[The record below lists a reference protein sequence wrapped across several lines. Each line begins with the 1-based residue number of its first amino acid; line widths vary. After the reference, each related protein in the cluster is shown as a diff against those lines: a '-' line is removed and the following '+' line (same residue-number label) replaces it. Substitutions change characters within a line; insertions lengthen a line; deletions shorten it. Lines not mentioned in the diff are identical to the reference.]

1 MLLARFFLLLL
12 ILIYASINNS
22 HQNERSFL
30 TKNSNQR
37 IKRFF
42 HRKSSKS
49 QWNTEQLL
57 KNNQPNTKLNNNS
70 LFSRNP
76 NEKQS
81 KSETNKG
88 YTQQDI
94 AEIKRILFKNEND
107 YYGILNINKDA
118 TRDKI
123 INAHRKLT
131 LLVHPDKINAPGA
144 TEATQRLNKARTALL
159 KKFENQNNDHRQQT
173 TKSFTIESFTLNNNK
188 KNNEVS
194 DIEKK
199 SILSSTFSLS
209 VLSET
214 KKDAIK
220 INSLHNKFNYL
231 ILTFIVLTLGIPTF
245 IIYWKK
251 RQRHSYP
258 LNIENISKKQKLPPT
273 YDSPESDDGDA
284 ITTNENREI
293 SMITDEERTNLVN
306 HVFFPK

>member
-159 KKFENQNNDHRQQT
+159 KKFENQNNGI
-173 TKSFTIESFTLNNNK
+173 KSSSKFKTIILLIYLFNK
-188 KNNEVS
+188 
-194 DIEKK
+194 D
-199 SILSSTFSLS
+199 LS
-209 VLSET
+209 VSSET